1 MNVSGRSWVRA
12 LLLVAVAYAAIGI
25 VFARLAVDANHV
37 RVWRLAAWLASAV
50 VAAAHIWYE
59 QYRLGSAPRPT
70 ALHAAGAV
78 ALGAFGLALAANVH
92 WLFAGT
98 HGQRPPL
105 LALPVW
111 PVVTALPAFL
121 AALAI
126 AAVLARF
133 RRVR

>member
-1 MNVSGRSWVRA
+1 MNVSSRSWVRA

-25 VFARLAVDANHV
+25 VFAALAVDANHV

-50 VAAAHIWYE
+50 VAAAHMWYE
-59 QYRLGSAPRPT
+59 QYRLGSSPRPT

-92 WLFAGT
+92 WLVAGT

-133 RRVR
+133 GRVR